1 MKTYPVASDVV
12 SDLGQEFLRAF
23 VDAVEGA
30 ERDRLDHM
38 AEHPDWYGTY
48 LQRHVASFLHERIWG
63 RMVPTLRGMA
73 GVTVIDLEPERSVAI
88 GSRYHVRFKRH
99 RTGGAISTFP
109 TDSAVRFWS
118 NRAEPVSPE
127 MEVWSLALGYLW
139 DDDCIKYPLIS
150 LRESM
155 DKIVWVR
162 PLQIA
167 TDASGGPEVTA
178 LTVESVDLPDFDLT
192 TLTDEDIAEAE

>member
-12 SDLGQEFLRAF
+12 SDLGQDFLVAF
-23 VDAVEGA
+23 VSSVQGA

-38 AEHPDWYGTY
+38 AEHPDWYGTFS
-48 LQRHVASFLHERIWG
+48 QRHVASFLHERIWG
-63 RMVPTLRGMA
+63 RMLPTLRDMP
-73 GVTVIDLEPERSVAI
+73 GVKVIDQEPERSVSI
-88 GSRYHVRFKRH
+88 GSRYHARFKRH
-99 RTGGAISTFP
+99 RLDGAISTFP

-118 NRAEPVSPE
+118 NRAEPISPE
-127 MEVWSLALGYLW
+127 VEVWSLALGYLW
-139 DDDCIKYPLIS
+139 QDDQVKHALIS

-162 PLQIA
+162 PLHLA
-167 TDASGGPEVTA
+167 LDASGAQEVSA

-192 TLTDEDIAEAE
+192 TLIDEDVEEAP